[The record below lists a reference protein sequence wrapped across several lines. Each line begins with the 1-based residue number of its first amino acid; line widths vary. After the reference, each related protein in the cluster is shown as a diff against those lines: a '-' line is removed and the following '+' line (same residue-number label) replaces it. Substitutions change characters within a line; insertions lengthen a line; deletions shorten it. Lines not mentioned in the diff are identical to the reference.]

1 MTFFNKQDK
10 RMRFQLLEDVQTAT
24 QMIKFTSAAEDT
36 KSFLKAKQQNK
47 KGYKQCLYKNKQNK
61 SSETLTYK
69 LP

>member
-1 MTFFNKQDK
+1 
-10 RMRFQLLEDVQTAT
+10 MRFQLLEDIQTAT

-36 KSFLKAKQQNK
+36 KSFLKTKQNK

-61 SSETLTYK
+61 SSENLTYK